1 MQGRPEDTPHVIS
14 YTVLG
19 LVLLSLIFLT
29 GVTVGI
35 SYFDMGFFNVPMAL
49 FVASTKATI
58 VLLFFM
64 HLKYEGK
71 VIVISFTSTV
81 IVLCI
86 MITFTF
92 WDVAFR

>member
-1 MQGRPEDTPHVIS
+1 MQTQSDDTQHVIS
-14 YTVLG
+14 YTVFG

-29 GVTVGI
+29 GVTVGV
-35 SYFDMGFFNVPMAL
+35 SYFDMGFFNVPIAL
-49 FVASTKATI
+49 FIASTKATI

>member
-1 MQGRPEDTPHVIS
+1 METEQTPHIS
-14 YTVLG
+14 SYKTLAF
-19 LVLLSLIFLT
+19 VLLSLLVLT
-29 GVTVGI
+29 GVTVAV
-35 SYFDMGFFNVPMAL
+35 SYVDIGFFNVPIAL
-49 FVASTKATI
+49 LVASTKATI

-86 MITFTF
+86 LIIFTF